1 MPSSL
6 GKTKRSAI
14 EQQGAG
20 RFRFTGNK
28 VQFSSSDGTSPLQN
42 GKIYAVSVSSLRV
55 REPLLLLLWGIALS
69 AWLSLIMPFGRMSLR
84 AWHRF
89 LPVLQR
95 ASDPLRREHRSRV
108 FKEGTP
114 AASTPLL
121 ERFSQLLL
129 PMPFFAG
136 VVLGLALCILGG
148 RLASRADVYND
159 RSRFFFQISP
169 EGYVYP
175 TLENLL
181 QFVRQ
186 KAPPGKILV
195 LAAGS
200 SISLGAGQ
208 QNNHLW
214 TNLLERELGDEF
226 AVVNVSF
233 RSAKFTSIGLPLIEI
248 LSHEYPRLI
257 FVTESR
263 PGYAPEWM
271 QYDSRSSYF
280 YPYNYLLFQAWLSG
294 RLLPNPKRD
303 GELLEALHS
312 SDEFTR
318 LHAREDL
325 IRAVLERAT
334 HASDLWNFL
343 SYGFFFTLFSPVQLP
358 TLPFWT
364 PRSQLPDDAWAFT
377 FDGQQ
382 LERDKNRQLSI
393 LKVAYV
399 DKVESAGNGEF
410 KLSASARTNLETIE
424 RAFPDQPLRARTLFL
439 VTPRNPHLAQELSLT
454 EQQSYEASLHNWSQ
468 TLNAAGFD
476 AFSLGNHYDSE
487 DFVDAHHF
495 SNRAAPKM
503 AADVAHR
510 VRQMAERNGWTN
522 QAIE

>member
-1 MPSSL
+1 
-6 GKTKRSAI
+6 
-14 EQQGAG
+14 
-20 RFRFTGNK
+20 
-28 VQFSSSDGTSPLQN
+28 
-42 GKIYAVSVSSLRV
+42 
-55 REPLLLLLWGIALS
+55 
-69 AWLSLIMPFGRMSLR
+69 
-84 AWHRF
+84 
-89 LPVLQR
+89 
-95 ASDPLRREHRSRV
+95 
-108 FKEGTP
+108 
-114 AASTPLL
+114 
-121 ERFSQLLL
+121 
-129 PMPFFAG
+129 MPFFAG

-148 RLASRADVYND
+148 RLAARANVYSD

-200 SISLGAGQ
+200 SISLGVGQ
-208 QNNHLW
+208 QNTHLW
-214 TNLLERELGDEF
+214 TDFLQRELGDEF

-233 RSAKFTSIGLPLIEI
+233 RSAKFTSIGLPLTEI
-248 LSHEYPRLI
+248 LSQEYPRLLL
-257 FVTESR
+257 VTESR

-343 SYGFFFTLFSPVQLP
+343 SYDFFFTLFSPVQSR
-358 TLPFWT
+358 TLPFWA

-377 FDGQQ
+377 FDGERLQ
-382 LERDKNRQLSI
+382 RDKRPSALNFE
-393 LKVAYV
+393 VATMWT
-399 DKVESAGNGEF
+399 K
-410 KLSASARTNLETIE
+410 
-424 RAFPDQPLRARTLFL
+424 LRAPVVASSSFLPMRAQALLSLKRRSHDRSLSERTLFL
-439 VTPRNPHLAQELSLT
+439 VTPRNPYLAQELSLA
-454 EQQSYEASLHNWSQ
+454 EKQFYEASLHAWSQ
-468 TLNAAGFD
+468 TLTMQDSTLFLWATTTTARILLMRIISQTGQPQKWPRM
-476 AFSLGNHYDSE
+476 SLTE
-487 DFVDAHHF
+487 FA
-495 SNRAAPKM
+495 RW
-503 AADVAHR
+503 
-510 VRQMAERNGWTN
+510 QNGMDGPTK
-522 QAIE
+522 Q